1 MSFWTKLNMPHDR
14 EMWKLLAEKIGGEF
28 IEGDSWEKEKVVL
41 SYRNR
46 IITLNSE
53 MKSMGKSRYFESQ
66 VKCLFIPKEKFTL
79 KISLENPFSHAGK
92 IFGINDI
99 ELDDLKFDDEF
110 FIRSNKKE
118 KAIHFLNSSNL
129 QKVYFCATKNLD
141 LMMVS
146 IEINDNDSFCAFPSY
161 PPNTSLIVIRANM
174 VVTEIDRLM
183 SWFDLCKITLDR
195 LIEIGETEYVS
206 PHI

>member
-1 MSFWTKLNMPHDR
+1 MSFWTKLNMPHNG

-41 SYRNR
+41 NYRNR

-53 MKSMGKSRYFESQ
+53 MKSMGKSSYFESQ

-79 KISLENPFSHAGK
+79 KISLENPFTHAGK

-110 FIRSNKKE
+110 FIKSNKKE

-141 LMMVS
+141 LTMVS
-146 IEINDNDSFCAFPSY
+146 IEIKDNDLFYAFRSY
-161 PPNTSLIVIRANM
+161 PPNTSLIVIRTNM
-174 VVTEIDRLM
+174 VVAEIDRLI

-195 LIEIGETEYVS
+195 LIEIGVVEDVS
-206 PHI
+206 TNI

>member
-79 KISLENPFSHAGK
+79 KISLENPFTHAGK

-146 IEINDNDSFCAFPSY
+146 IEIKDDDLFCAFRSY

-195 LIEIGETEYVS
+195 LIEIGVVEDVS
-206 PHI
+206 TNI

>member
-92 IFGINDI
+92 IFGINNI
-99 ELDDLKFDDEF
+99 ELDDLKFDDEPVF
-110 FIRSNKKE
+110 MGNR
-118 KAIHFLNSSNL
+118 
-129 QKVYFCATKNLD
+129 
-141 LMMVS
+141 
-146 IEINDNDSFCAFPSY
+146 
-161 PPNTSLIVIRANM
+161 
-174 VVTEIDRLM
+174 
-183 SWFDLCKITLDR
+183 
-195 LIEIGETEYVS
+195 
-206 PHI
+206 